1 MCVYAAD
8 DELIAPE
15 VFELLFERGTHEG
28 GVAPFGEHGI
38 GFGGGEFIEDPGVF
52 VVLQAVAPEVC
63 QQAPVGGVLAGWLG
77 GVVDRDV
84 RRVCRIQQTAN
95 IGNSNIDLSVWEGLA
110 VAFQLKGAHEIALH
124 IVHEKRG
131 ARGIDP
137 PVRAVL
143 MLLFAVRIRGN
154 LG

>member
-1 MCVYAAD
+1 MLFRGEVGERIRHHKGLNIAHECFKGGGQAADMCVYAAD

-15 VFELLFERGTHEG
+15 VFELFFEWGTHEG

-38 GFGGGEFIEDPGVF
+38 GFGGGEFVEDPGVF

-84 RRVCRIQQTAN
+84 RRVCRI
-95 IGNSNIDLSVWEGLA
+95 
-110 VAFQLKGAHEIALH
+110 
-124 IVHEKRG
+124 
-131 ARGIDP
+131 
-137 PVRAVL
+137 
-143 MLLFAVRIRGN
+143 
-154 LG
+154 

>member
-38 GFGGGEFIEDPGVF
+38 GFGGGEFVEDPGVF

-77 GVVDRDV
+77 GVVDRYV
-84 RRVCRIQQTAN
+84 RRVCRI
-95 IGNSNIDLSVWEGLA
+95 
-110 VAFQLKGAHEIALH
+110 
-124 IVHEKRG
+124 
-131 ARGIDP
+131 
-137 PVRAVL
+137 
-143 MLLFAVRIRGN
+143 
-154 LG
+154 